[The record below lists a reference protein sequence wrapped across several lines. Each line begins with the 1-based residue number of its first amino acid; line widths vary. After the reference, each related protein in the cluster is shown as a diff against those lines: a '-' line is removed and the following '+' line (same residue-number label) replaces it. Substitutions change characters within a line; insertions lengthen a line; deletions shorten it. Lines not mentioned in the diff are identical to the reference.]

1 MQKFEV
7 GKTVKDQETFSED
20 KYVDLAGSN
29 PVGLR
34 LRKLVEAHWIEWV
47 AQVATAPWLRNWQ
60 RSQLLG
66 CEGCT
71 PEGHRV
77 TPKMIE
83 DFRACNGLP
92 EAKDLSAQKVA
103 NCGEIA
109 IVIFS
114 SAVWGFGLD
123 GWLRNSKLSLRPFNE
138 FKIDEFRVSGV
149 DVLEVD
155 ALKDRRGGRVRV
167 NHAMAKVLELQGVK
181 SPNAARTYF
190 WDDRLYRG
198 SGISLPCEYCD
209 LDRWL
214 EGLYQDALFSQ

>member
-7 GKTVKDQETFSED
+7 GRTVKDQETFSES
-20 KYVDLAGSN
+20 KYVDLAGAN

-34 LRKLVEAHWIEWV
+34 LRRLVEAHWIEWV

-71 PEGHRV
+71 PEGHLV
-77 TPKMIE
+77 TPKMVE
-83 DFRACNGLP
+83 DFRARNGLP

-138 FKIDEFRVSGV
+138 FKVDGV
-149 DVLEVD
+149 DVVGV
-155 ALKDRRGGRVRV
+155 AKDRRGGRVRV

-198 SGISLPCEYCD
+198 SGISLPCEYCE

-214 EGLYQDALFSQ
+214 ESMYQDALFSQ